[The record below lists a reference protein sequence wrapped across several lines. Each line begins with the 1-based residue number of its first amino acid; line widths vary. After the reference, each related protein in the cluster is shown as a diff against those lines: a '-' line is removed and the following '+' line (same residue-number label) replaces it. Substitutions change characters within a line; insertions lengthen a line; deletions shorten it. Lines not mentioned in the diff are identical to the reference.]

1 MKLFSGTPLAPF
13 SDRSRAGTA
22 PGKTA
27 AQSAAPTAAQVA
39 ARPATV
45 KATPKPPAAKPAP
58 ARPIAA
64 ADDSR
69 LRIVPIPRLAAGG
82 RWRVEAMRSL
92 GEPLLLWFTRGQ
104 GRITVGGVTRGYG
117 AHNAIFIPAGVMHG
131 FEVGA
136 QSFGTAIFFGQ
147 GSTATLPAEP
157 QHLRIREATPQA
169 ELSGLID
176 NIQREMDS
184 TRPGHDRAVDL
195 HLGLL
200 CVWLERQAALAA
212 EEAGRPD
219 SARRLARA
227 YADLLER
234 DFRSGQGVADF
245 ARALGVTPTHLTRV
259 CNRTCGRSASD
270 LLHDRVIFEA
280 RRMLSE
286 TRLPVARISEALGFT
301 SAAYFTR
308 AFQHRTGKT
317 PTDFRRQG

>member
-13 SDRSRAGTA
+13 SDRNRAGTA
-22 PGKTA
+22 PGKTV
-27 AQSAAPTAAQVA
+27 AQTAAQTATQVA
-39 ARPATV
+39 TRPATV
-45 KATPKPPAAKPAP
+45 KATPKSPAPKPAS
-58 ARPIAA
+58 ARPIAVT
-64 ADDSR
+64 DGSR
-69 LRIVPIPRLAAGG
+69 LRIVAIPRLAAGG

-104 GRITVGGVTRGYG
+104 GRVTVGGVTRGYG

-136 QSFGTAIFFGQ
+136 QSFGTAIFFGPD
-147 GSTATLPAEP
+147 STAALPRDP
-157 QHLRIREATPQA
+157 QHLRIREAAPQA

-176 NIQREMDS
+176 NIQREIDS
-184 TRPGHDRAVDL
+184 TRPGHDRAADL

-200 CVWLERQAALAA
+200 CVWLERQSALAA

-234 DFRSGQGVADF
+234 EFRSGQGVADF

-259 CNRTCGRSASD
+259 CNRTCGRPASD

-286 TRLPVARISEALGFT
+286 TRLPVARISESLGFT